1 MYHGRAY
8 EGIVGVHEAV
18 VQASPAAQGVRRRAA
33 EGLRDSDE
41 LAPPVDL
48 STAPAQV
55 SQVPVDLVDPSEDN
69 PRIRLEGIQELT
81 ESIRAHGLLQ
91 PIVVRRKGERFTL
104 VAGHRRFAA
113 IRELGWES
121 VLAVIREET
130 AEDAYVLTLVE
141 NLQRDDLTPREES
154 EALGELVRRRGWS
167 TREVAAAIKRSQA
180 YVSKRL
186 RVFDEPVL
194 RPAVLSRRLPVSSAE
209 ELLTLD
215 EATRHAL
222 LEQALR
228 EGWGQT
234 QLRAAVRRRRF
245 VTNRRRP
252 RGGRAPA
259 LRRLAEELRRQL
271 RAVDATGLD
280 EADRR
285 ALRRL
290 FLDLALVARA
300 GATRGRRRPVIPP
313 VPG

>member
-1 MYHGRAY
+1 MTRQVANVSPGST
-8 EGIVGVHEAV
+8 EAAV
-18 VQASPAAQGVRRRAA
+18 PNGSP
-33 EGLRDSDE
+33 
-41 LAPPVDL
+41 
-48 STAPAQV
+48 TAVAQV
-55 SQVPVDLVDPSEDN
+55 SQIPVELIDPSENN
-69 PRIRLEGIQELT
+69 PRIRLEGIEELT
-81 ESIRAHGLLQ
+81 ESIRTHGLLQ
-91 PIVVRRKGERFTL
+91 PLVVRRKGDRFTL

-113 IRELGWES
+113 VLGLGWAS

-167 TREVAAAIKRSQA
+167 THQVAAAIKRSQA

-215 EATRHAL
+215 ESTRHAL

-234 QLRAAVRRRRF
+234 RLRAAVRRARF
-245 VTNRRRP
+245 VTNRRPP
-252 RGGRAPA
+252 RGSRAPS

-271 RAVDATGLD
+271 LTVDTAGLGEGD
-280 EADRR
+280 KR

-300 GATRGRRRPVIPP
+300 SDKPGRRRPVIPP
-313 VPG
+313 LPS